1 MGLGRGESGRRALR
15 RAPVGMNTG
24 CCVETNLKKI
34 TFNEP
39 GVAHTEYE
47 DSFPLSAL
55 SECEVVLA

>member
-1 MGLGRGESGRRALR
+1 
-15 RAPVGMNTG
+15 MNTG

-34 TFNEP
+34 TFNEKAYP

-55 SECEVVLA
+55 SEREVVLA